1 MLGNLIGGLVGGL
14 FVGGRSNS
22 TTDPLERQKQYALQM
37 ENRQADAAI
46 MKMGSDTRNAIASG
60 VMDSVNKASN
70 TMSST
75 AKEIRY

>member
-1 MLGNLIGGLVGGL
+1 MIGIIGSLIGGLMGG
-14 FVGGRSNS
+14 GARSSS

-46 MKMGSDTRNAIASG
+46 MKMGNDTRNAIASG
-60 VMDSVNKASN
+60 VMDSANKANN